1 MEIIRILNANI
12 EKFRVAAYKTVQN
25 VISKIKFYYVKKKLK
40 IRTLN
45 MDIRT
50 FLDLNIEMLKV
61 FSPIKI

>member
-12 EKFRVAAYKTVQN
+12 EKFRVAAYKTVHN
-25 VISKIKFYYVKKKLK
+25 VISKIRFYYVNKKLK
-40 IRTLN
+40 IRTLY